1 MSPSPVRFTRGFSL
15 VEVVLAVGVVA
26 FAFVAILGL
35 IPAGMTQFR
44 QAIDTTVC
52 AQIAQR
58 VIGDAQQ
65 TNYDELIDR
74 EGMEARFQTTQAWT
88 NFTFRAP
95 TIAQPEYRY
104 FDERGAEVVPS
115 TEAARRRPTALSPA
129 EKTAIVYHVLVR
141 VMPQTRIPRT
151 GTGGTAG
158 GDEVATIT
166 IQVAH
171 NPSNRELE
179 IDSSA
184 PDAEDSINRNLYKKT
199 PGVNVI
205 TYAAQVARN

>member
-1 MSPSPVRFTRGFSL
+1 MCRSSVRSTAGFSL

-65 TNYDELIDR
+65 TNYDELIDKK
-74 EGMEARFQTTQAWT
+74 GMDAKFTGTSQWA

-95 TIAQPEYRY
+95 AIARPEYRY

-115 TEAARRRPTALSPA
+115 TDEARRKPSALSPA
-129 EKTAIVYHVLVR
+129 EKAAIIYHVLVR

-158 GDEVATIT
+158 GDEVATVT

-171 NPSNRELE
+171 NPSSRELE

-184 PDAEDSINRNLYKKT
+184 AASADSINRNLYKKT

-205 TYAAQVARN
+205 TYAAQIARN